1 MAALHRLLIALPF
14 LVLPLRGQTPPKI
27 GGVWTVHFSRTY
39 KNLHTGDTTT
49 TNETGQMV
57 LRVRGD
63 SLFGFWQWPSTPG
76 EPEPAA
82 RTVRGVMLRDGAARV
97 QVDLE
102 TDADA
107 GFFSKL
113 GSEIVE
119 WIKDHVHNM
128 PTTIPVY
135 EFTVR
140 GDSLVGTRR
149 TIVASDGEA
158 AGGPRPFYAV
168 RLKN

>member
-1 MAALHRLLIALPF
+1 MAAIHRLLPALAFLSLPPIA
-14 LVLPLRGQTPPKI
+14 QTPPKI
-27 GGVWTVHFSRTY
+27 AGAWTVHSSRTY

-49 TNETGQMV
+49 TNETAQMV

-63 SLFGFWQWPSTPG
+63 SLFGFWQWPATPG
-76 EPEPAA
+76 EPEPEA
-82 RTVRGVMLRDGAARV
+82 RTVRGVLLRDGSARV
-97 QVDLE
+97 QVDLAKDE
-102 TDADA
+102 DA
-107 GFFSKL
+107 GFFSNL
-113 GSEIVE
+113 GHEIVE
-119 WIKDHVHNM
+119 WIKANVHNM

-158 AGGPRPFYAV
+158 SGGPRPFYALRV
-168 RLKN
+168 KP

>member
-1 MAALHRLLIALPF
+1 MAAMHRLLLALP
-14 LVLPLRGQTPPKI
+14 LLMLPLPEQTPPKI
-27 GGVWTVHFSRTY
+27 SGAWTVHFSRTY
-39 KNLHTGDTTT
+39 KNLHTGETTT
-49 TNETGQMV
+49 TDETGQMV

-82 RTVRGVMLRDGAARV
+82 RTVRGVLLRDGAARV
-97 QVDLE
+97 QVD
-102 TDADA
+102 ADNNENA
-107 GFFSKL
+107 GFFSTL
-113 GSEIVE
+113 GKEIVE
-119 WIKDHVHNM
+119 WIKEHVHNS

-158 AGGPRPFYAV
+158 AAGPRPFYATRV
-168 RLKN
+168 KN